1 MADPRRW
8 TTIAA
13 LVAVIALLAGCGGS
27 EESADDTTTDAVE
40 ETQPADSLSTF
51 CEPVAVPEA
60 RTVTAEAPSDDLDP
74 GTTYRLRFDT
84 NCGDFT
90 VTLDQETAPETSA
103 SLVALARDGYF
114 DDTVFHRIVP
124 GFVIQGGDPT
134 QTGGGGPG
142 YSTVDTPPADASYVK
157 GVVAM
162 AKTASEPP
170 GTAGSQFFVVTGDDI
185 GLPPDYAI
193 VGTVTDGLDAVEL
206 IGELGD
212 AATELPL
219 EPVVISTVTVD
230 ET

>member
-8 TTIAA
+8 TAIAA
-13 LVAVIALLAGCGGS
+13 LVAVVALLAGCGGS

-51 CEPVAVPEA
+51 CEPVAVAEA

-74 GTTYRLRFDT
+74 DTTYRLRFDT
-84 NCGDFT
+84 NCGEFT

-142 YSTVDTPPADASYVK
+142 YSTVDTPSADASYVK

-212 AATELPL
+212 ASTELPL

>member
-212 AATELPL
+212 ATTELPL

>member
-51 CEPVAVPEA
+51 CESVAVPEA